1 MPRSQKDN
9 ERVRQ
14 LAKENIRTS
23 AMEIFIEKGY
33 HRASIDDVARRAG
46 VSKGLMYNYYK
57 GKEEL
62 LAEMVEHRVREIK
75 TVMEAAAR
83 LEAPA
88 DQLMH
93 IIDGAIDNVYE
104 RPQVFRFYLHLQTQ
118 PEEDLALAKYSRML
132 NREMAE
138 QFKVQTRMFERL
150 GAVQPQVRSL
160 YFSSTLQGIMLMISI
175 YPEHYPVSDI
185 KKQLIRE
192 FCKAD

>member
-1 MPRSQKDN
+1 
-9 ERVRQ
+9 
-14 LAKENIRTS
+14 
-23 AMEIFIEKGY
+23 
-33 HRASIDDVARRAG
+33 
-46 VSKGLMYNYYK
+46 
-57 GKEEL
+57 
-62 LAEMVEHRVREIK
+62 MVEHRVREIK

-132 NREMAE
+132 NQEMAE

-160 YFSSTLQGIMLMISI
+160 YFSSTLQGIMLMIST

>member
-1 MPRSQKDN
+1 MPRSQEDN
-9 ERVRQ
+9 ERIRQ

-33 HRASIDDVARRAG
+33 HRASIDDVAKRAG

-75 TVMEAAAR
+75 AVMETAVS
-83 LEAPA
+83 LEGSA

-118 PEEDLALAKYSRML
+118 PEEDLVLAKYSRIL
-132 NREMAE
+132 NQEMAE
-138 QFKVQTRMFERL
+138 QFKVQTRMFEQL
-150 GAVQPQVRSL
+150 GAAQPQVRSL
-160 YFSSTLQGIMLMISI
+160 YFSSTLQGIMLMVST
-175 YPEHYPVSDI
+175 YPEHYPVSGV
-185 KKQLIRE
+185 KQQLIEE
-192 FCKAD
+192 FCKPD